1 MTELPEIGVTELPE
15 VGVTELPE
23 LPEVGVVMLAYGAEP
38 VLDVAVRAV
47 LASRG
52 VNVTLV
58 LVDNGCERTDLDA
71 LRAELGFDLV
81 RPSSNLGFTGGVD
94 LGASRLAAPY
104 LALVNSDAVVEPDAL
119 GRLVTAAAEPGTGI
133 VSGSIRL
140 ARDPSVMNSAGNPL
154 HFLGLCWAGGL
165 DEPASSHQEPV
176 DVAAASGAAMALRR
190 EVWDALGGFPL
201 EFFAYQEDLDLS
213 WRCWQRGLRVRYV
226 PDAVVVH
233 HYEFSRN
240 ELKMYLLERNRLL
253 FVLTCYGGRTLAL
266 LAPALVAFEL
276 AMAVIAG
283 TQGWGWQKVRGWGWV
298 LAHLGWVR
306 ARRRAVQ
313 GARTVPDREL
323 TALWV
328 DRFDAAAM
336 PLPAAA
342 APLQSVLA
350 GYWHLVR
357 RAL

>member
-1 MTELPEIGVTELPE
+1 MP
-15 VGVTELPE
+15 ELPE
-23 LPEVGVVMLAYGAEP
+23 LGVVMLAFGPEP

-47 LASRG
+47 LASRA
-52 VNVTLV
+52 VDVRLV
-58 LVDNGCERTDLDA
+58 VVDNGCGRTDLEAMRD
-71 LRAELGFDLV
+71 ELGFELV
-81 RPSSNLGFTGGVD
+81 RPAVNLGFTGGVD
-94 LGASRLAAPY
+94 LGAAHLTTPY
-104 LALVNSDAVVEPDAL
+104 LALVNSDAVVEPEAL
-119 GRLVTAAAEPGTGI
+119 GRLVAVAADPGTGI

-140 ARDPSVMNSAGNPL
+140 ADDPAVMNSAGNPL

-165 DEPASSHQEPV
+165 NEPASLHAEPT
-176 DVAAASGAAMALRR
+176 DVAAASGAALVLRR

-240 ELKMYLLERNRLL
+240 SLKMYLLERNRLL

-266 LAPALVAFEL
+266 LAPVLVAFEL
-276 AMAVIAG
+276 AMGVVAG
-283 TQGWGWQKVRGWGWV
+283 TQGWGRQKVRGWIWV
-298 LAHLGWVR
+298 LGHLGWVR
-306 ARRRAVQ
+306 SRRRVVQ
-313 GARTVPDREL
+313 AARTIPDAEL
-323 TALWV
+323 VGLWV

-342 APLQSVLA
+342 APLQTLLA
-350 GYWHLVR
+350 GYWRVVR
-357 RAL
+357 RLI

>member
-1 MTELPEIGVTELPE
+1 MTERRTL
-15 VGVTELPE
+15 
-23 LPEVGVVMLAYGAEP
+23 GVVMLAYGTEP

-47 LASRG
+47 VASRG
-52 VNVTLV
+52 VDVTLV
-58 LVDNGCERTDLDA
+58 LVDNGCTRTDLAA
-71 LRAELGFDLV
+71 LRDEVGFDLV
-81 RPSSNLGFTGGVD
+81 VPATNLGFTGGVD
-94 LGASRLAAPY
+94 LGVSRLATTY
-104 LALVNSDAVVEPDAL
+104 LALVNSDAVVEPAAL
-119 GRLVTAAAEPGTGI
+119 GRLVAAATEPGTGI

-140 ARDPSVMNSAGNPL
+140 AQDPRVMNSAGNPL

-165 DEPASSHQEPV
+165 NEPASRYQEPA
-176 DVAAASGAAMALRR
+176 DVAAASGAALVLRR
-190 EVWDALGGFPL
+190 AVWDALGGFPL

-240 ELKMYLLERNRLL
+240 TLKMYLLERNRLL
-253 FVLTCYGGRTLAL
+253 FVLTCYGARTLVL
-266 LAPALVAFEL
+266 LAPALLAFEL
-276 AMAVIAG
+276 AMAVVAG
-283 TQGWGWQKVRGWGWV
+283 TQGWGRQKVRGWGWV
-298 LAHLGWVR
+298 LGHLGWVR

-313 GARTVPDREL
+313 AARTVPDKDL
-323 TALWV
+323 AALWV

-342 APLQSVLA
+342 APLQSLLA
-350 GYWHLVR
+350 GYWKLVR